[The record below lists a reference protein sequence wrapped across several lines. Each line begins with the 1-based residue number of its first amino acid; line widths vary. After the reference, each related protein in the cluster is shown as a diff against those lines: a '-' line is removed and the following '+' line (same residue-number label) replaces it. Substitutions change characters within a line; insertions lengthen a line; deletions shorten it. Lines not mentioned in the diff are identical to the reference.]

1 MVLLHPLPTQRH
13 DCHCTR
19 THTFTFQQ
27 MYTDATPSL
36 VKTVPKCLVVIF
48 ISPPLLQPHLSLTK
62 LPGPESHLCGLRK
75 AESREAVDC
84 SLPPWG
90 ICLASLLPVI
100 QENVAPELS
109 VICPVTYCPSFRII
123 IVKQQSLSF
132 DWVCVKAQLQW
143 HLSGQVLTIRLLEE
157 AT

>member
-1 MVLLHPLPTQRH
+1 MSSRFLLEECTEISEAMLAIWSLAFFFFLHRTMVLLHPLPTQRH

-27 MYTDATPSL
+27 MYTDYIPSL

-109 VICPVTYCPSFRII
+109 VICPVTYCHQFQDYNS
-123 IVKQQSLSF
+123 
-132 DWVCVKAQLQW
+132 
-143 HLSGQVLTIRLLEE
+143 
-157 AT
+157 